1 MQTFTI
7 AYRSGGTSNCV
18 WTRVLEVYGSH
29 AEARA
34 AADDIE
40 RMGYKV
46 LIYKTDSLNAIGLP
60 IGWDA
65 QTVIDPQHVTVSQYR
80 TTHVVPY

>member
-1 MQTFTI
+1 MQTFTNRLPLRWNLELRLD
-7 AYRSGGTSNCV
+7 ARPRSLRFAC
-18 WTRVLEVYGSH
+18 
-29 AEARA
+29 
-34 AADDIE
+34 ADDIE
-40 RMGYKV
+40 RMGYKA

-65 QTVIDPQHVTVSQYR
+65 KTVIDPQHVTVSQYR